1 MSVLDLARPEI
12 LALQPYASARNE
24 AGRAEVMLN
33 ANEAPWPPPGAQ
45 ADTRG
50 LPLNRYPDPQPRELL
65 ERFAALYAVDSSQV
79 LAGRGSDEAIDLL
92 VRAFCRPGI
101 DAVAVTP
108 PTFGM
113 YAVCAA
119 VQGALRVD
127 VPLGEDFSVDA
138 RALVNGLPRTV
149 KIVFLCSPNN
159 PTGGTTALARIE
171 RIATALRG
179 RALLIVDEAY
189 VEFADVASAA
199 GLLGRHENL
208 GVLRTLS
215 KAWALAGARVG
226 CLLASAE
233 IVSLLRRLMSP
244 YPLPTPS
251 ITAALA
257 ALNAEGMALTSRRI
271 ALVVAERG
279 RMAAELARL
288 PDVVEVLPSSANFL
302 CVRFRDAARVYR
314 DLQAS
319 GVIVR
324 DVGRYPRLGGCLRLS
339 IGTREENSRLLEVL
353 VRREVSA

>member
-33 ANEAPWPPPGAQ
+33 ANEAPWPPAGALNES
-45 ADTRG
+45 RG
-50 LPLNRYPDPQPRELL
+50 LSLNRYPDPQPRELL
-65 ERFAALYAVDSSQV
+65 ERFAALYAVDSSQI
-79 LAGRGSDEAIDLL
+79 LIGRGSDEPIDLL
-92 VRAFCRPGI
+92 VRAFCRAGV
-101 DAVAVTP
+101 DAVALTP

-127 VPLGEDFSVDA
+127 VPLLDDFSVDVQ
-138 RALVNGLPRTV
+138 ALVDRLPARV

-159 PTGGTTALARIE
+159 PTGGETSLERIE
-171 RIATALRG
+171 RVARALRG

-189 VEFADVASAA
+189 VEFAGGASAA
-199 GLLGRHENL
+199 SALARHENL

-226 CLLASAE
+226 CLIASAE
-233 IVSLLRRLMSP
+233 IVSLLRRMMPP

-251 ITAALA
+251 IMAALG
-257 ALNAEGMALTSRRI
+257 ALTAEGMALTSRRI
-271 ALVVAERG
+271 ALVVSERG

-288 PDVVEVLPSSANFL
+288 PNVIEVLPSSANFV
-302 CVRFRDAARVYR
+302 CVRFQDALRVYR
-314 DLQAS
+314 DLQAG

-324 DVGRYPRLGGCLRLS
+324 DVGRYPRLAGCLRLS
-339 IGTREENSRLLEVL
+339 IGTREENSRLLEIL
-353 VRREVSA
+353 IRREVSA

>member
-24 AGRAEVMLN
+24 AGHAEVMLN
-33 ANEAPWPPPGAQ
+33 ANEAPWPPAGVQEKA
-45 ADTRG
+45 RG

-65 ERFAALYAVDSSQV
+65 ERFASLYAVDSSRI
-79 LAGRGSDEAIDLL
+79 LIGRGSDEAIDLL
-92 VRAFCRPGI
+92 VRAFCRPGL
-101 DAVAVTP
+101 DAVALTP

-119 VQGALRVD
+119 VQGALRID
-127 VPLGEDFSVDA
+127 IPLLDDFSVDA
-138 RALVNGLPRTV
+138 QALVDRLPRAAR
-149 KIVFLCSPNN
+149 IVFLCSPNN
-159 PTGGTTALARIE
+159 PTGGTTTLARIE

-199 GLLGRHENL
+199 SLLDRHENL

-215 KAWALAGARVG
+215 KAWALAGARIG

-233 IVSLLRRLMSP
+233 IVSLLRRIMSP

-251 ITAALA
+251 IMAALA
-257 ALNAEGMALTSRRI
+257 ALTAEGMALTSRRI
-271 ALVVAERG
+271 ALVVAERE
-279 RMAAELARL
+279 RMAAALARL
-288 PDVVEVLPSSANFL
+288 PDVVQVLPSSANFL
-302 CVRFRDAARVYR
+302 CVRFQDAPRVYR

-324 DVGRYPRLGGCLRLS
+324 DVGRYPRLAGCLRLS
-339 IGTREENSRLLEVL
+339 IGTREENSRLLEIL
-353 VRREVSA
+353 IRREVSA